1 MITTSDFKQG
11 IVFEDEG
18 QFWQIIS
25 YQQHRMSQ
33 SRSTYRATVR
43 SLASGNVFEKSYREG
58 TKFRDVPVAR
68 REKQYIYDEGSSA
81 VFMDMET
88 YEQVAFPKER
98 LGGQAKFLQENMQVL
113 GVYVDE
119 KLTAIELPPNV
130 VLTVVSTVPGIK
142 GDSVSNMMKPATLD
156 TGLEVQVPLFIKE
169 GDKIKVD
176 TRTSSYIERV
186 AKE

>member
-18 QFWQIIS
+18 EFWQIIT

-33 SRSTYRATVR
+33 SRSTYRVTVR
-43 SLASGNVFEKSYREG
+43 ALSSGNVFEKSYREG
-58 TKFRDVPVAR
+58 TKFRDIPMAR
-68 REKQYIYDEGSSA
+68 REKQYIYDEGANA
-81 VFMDMET
+81 VFMDMED

-98 LGGQAKFLQENMQVL
+98 LGDQAKFLQANMQVL
-113 GVYVDE
+113 GVYVDG
-119 KLTAIELPPNV
+119 KLVSMELPANV
-130 VLTVVSTVPGIK
+130 VLTVTSTVPGIR
-142 GDSVSNMMKPATLD
+142 GDSVSNMVKPATLE

-176 TRTSSYIERV
+176 TRTGAYIER

>member
-11 IVFEDEG
+11 MVFEDEG
-18 QFWQIIS
+18 EFWQIIT

-33 SRSTYRATVR
+33 SRSTYRVTVR
-43 SLASGNVFEKSYREG
+43 ALSSGNVFEKSYREG

-68 REKQYIYDEGSSA
+68 REKQYIYDEGSNA
-81 VFMDMET
+81 VFMDMED

-98 LGGQAKFLQENMQVL
+98 LGSQAKFLLQNMQVL

-119 KLTAIELPPNV
+119 KLTSIELPPNV
-130 VLTVVSTVPGIK
+130 ALSVVSTVPGIK
-142 GDSVSNMMKPATLD
+142 GDSVSNMMKPATLE

-169 GDKIKVD
+169 GDRIKVD
-176 TRTSSYIERV
+176 TRTSNYIERV